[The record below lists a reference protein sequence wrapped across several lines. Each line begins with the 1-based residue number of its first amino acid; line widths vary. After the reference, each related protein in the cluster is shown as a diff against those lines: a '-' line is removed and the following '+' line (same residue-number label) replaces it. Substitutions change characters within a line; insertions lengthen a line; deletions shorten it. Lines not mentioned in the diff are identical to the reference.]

1 MILTHLMPITLAV
14 KLNAQQAEEPCEEA
28 EAIDLAEVEM
38 EECECGGLGEERDD
52 DLLAETNLEAEPD
65 LGLPCEDDLLAE
77 TDLEAEP

>member
-14 KLNAQQAEEPCEEA
+14 KLNAQQAEEA